1 MAVSLTPEELEA
13 LRRYSSPS
21 IANAIETFNTVP
33 RNEGFMGPEIRGLFP
48 ELGPMVGYAVTAM
61 IRADVDP
68 DRGQRVSV
76 QEWWDYVLTLPA
88 PRVLVMQDLD
98 NPQPVGAYW
107 GEVQANLH
115 RALGCVGTISD
126 GGVRDLDEVRRLGF
140 HFFAPRVLVSH
151 AYVHLVRI
159 GLPVRVGGLLVR
171 PGDLL
176 HGDQHGVVRVPED
189 LARQVPAAAA
199 RVEATERELIACCQ
213 SPDFTVDRLKDA
225 WKKLR
230 GT

>member
-1 MAVSLTPEELEA
+1 MAVSLTPEELGA

-61 IRADVDP
+61 IRADLEP
-68 DRGQRVSV
+68 DRSQRVPV
-76 QEWWDYVLTLPA
+76 QEWWDYILTLPA

-98 NPQPVGAYW
+98 NPRPVGAYW

-140 HFFAPRVLVSH
+140 HFFAPHVLVSH

-159 GLPVRVGGLLVR
+159 GVPVRVGGLVVR

-176 HGDQHGVVRVPED
+176 HGDQHGVVRVPDE
-189 LARQVPAAAA
+189 LAREAPAAAA
-199 RVEATERELIACCQ
+199 RVEATEREIIACSQ
-213 SPDFTVDRLKDA
+213 SPDFTVDRLKDT